1 MKFPHIKYCF
11 VVLLLFGCSL
21 LINAQSNSTVT
32 IIGGDPGVEN
42 SDPSVSQN
50 LESPPVNGGQL
61 AEPQNI
67 EPTLENGFHIRY
79 RIDTPLKQE
88 ENQAATEYASISKG
102 GASVSAGSSGGTK
115 VKRKRSSIGEYSF
128 NIKKR
133 CRAMMPKHKKKYRP
147 NVCGRF

>member
-1 MKFPHIKYCF
+1 MN
-11 VVLLLFGCSL
+11 G
-21 LINAQSNSTVT
+21 QSSSTVT

-42 SDPSVSQN
+42 SNQEPSQ
-50 LESPPVNGGQL
+50 SPPSNGGQL

-79 RIDTPLKQE
+79 RIDTPSKQE
-88 ENQAATEYASISKG
+88 ENQVVTEYASISAG
-102 GASVSAGSSGGTK
+102 GVAMSSGSSSGTK
-115 VKRKRSSIGEYSF
+115 AKRKRGASMNEYSF

-133 CRAMMPKHKKKYRP
+133 CRAWMPKHKKKYRP